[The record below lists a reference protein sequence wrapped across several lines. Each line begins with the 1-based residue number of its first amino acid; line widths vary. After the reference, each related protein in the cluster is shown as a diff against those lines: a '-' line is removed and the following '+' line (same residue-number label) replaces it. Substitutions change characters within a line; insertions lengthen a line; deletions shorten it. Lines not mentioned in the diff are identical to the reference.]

1 MQWNMKYITIKYT
14 ASVHHSKHTCFTS
27 LDFLKETCPLISY
40 LFGWRRATLLQF
52 EYVLYWGQ
60 YTCSFLDVY
69 SFFAYVK
76 TKIMFFECF
85 GTKKDSQPIQEKSHS
100 VSTSPWLLSGEG
112 TKLWGCLDKH
122 PQHFQR
128 SVCCPLVKSLSA
140 KSEKNK
146 SG

>member
-1 MQWNMKYITIKYT
+1 MKYEIHYYQIYKLQYIIANIYMLHQPRFPEQNMSLNKLPFRVTSCNVVTIWVC
-14 ASVHHSKHTCFTS
+14 AI
-27 LDFLKETCPLISY
+27 LGP
-40 LFGWRRATLLQF
+40 
-52 EYVLYWGQ
+52 
-60 YTCSFLDVY
+60 VY
-69 SFFAYVK
+69 
-76 TKIMFFECF
+76 MFIYGCIFILCVCQNKNHVFECF

-122 PQHFQR
+122 PQHLQR
-128 SVCCPLVKSLSA
+128 SICCPLVKSLSA